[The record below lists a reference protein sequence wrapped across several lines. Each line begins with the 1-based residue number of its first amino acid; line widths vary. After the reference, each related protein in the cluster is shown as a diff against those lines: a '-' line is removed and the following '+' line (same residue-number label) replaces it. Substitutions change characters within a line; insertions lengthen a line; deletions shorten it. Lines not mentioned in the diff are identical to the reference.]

1 MQINTKNYNPPPPF
15 RNINFGIRHLY
26 FASKKNR
33 GIILQGTDMHVKDP
47 YFRISP
53 CVINLPCC
61 FALSPFRAYMI

>member
-1 MQINTKNYNPPPPF
+1 MQINTKNYNPPPSE
-15 RNINFGIRHLY
+15 ILILE
-26 FASKKNR
+26 FAIYTLQVKKNR